1 MGFEREEG
9 DGANHPILAISSQ
22 AGSLIGSQRT
32 SKPCFTSLVALE
44 GKESGLITSTIPS
57 LPTPAP
63 GHSVLPAPLNCDLGV
78 FSPPNK
84 GHPLGPTELREA
96 PRRGEAE
103 GKVLNC
109 HPSSPPAPLS
119 TAGGVPGV
127 GGRWGDHLRAS
138 LSGLLGL
145 WQCQGPPLTPP
156 HKRCQRLV
164 T

>member
-1 MGFEREEG
+1 M
-9 DGANHPILAISSQ
+9 AISSQ

-32 SKPCFTSLVALE
+32 SKPCFTSLVVLE

-57 LPTPAP
+57 LLPTPAP
-63 GHSVLPAPLNCDLGV
+63 GHSVLPAHTPLKCDLGV

-84 GHPLGPTELREA
+84 GHPLGRTELREA

-103 GKVLNC
+103 GKALNC

-119 TAGGVPGV
+119 TAGGVPG

-145 WQCQGPPLTPP
+145 WQCQGPPPDPYTQTLPETGDLGRVPTDE
-156 HKRCQRLV
+156 RG
-164 T
+164 